1 MRRYESPRITPG
13 LALLPVR
20 LFLGV
25 TFVYAGYQKLSD
37 PGFLHP
43 GSATYIGTQLH
54 AFANGTPG
62 GFLLRWFA
70 IPQPRVAGV
79 GVALAEI
86 VIGLLTLAG
95 VLTRAAAAAGLALNL
110 VLFLT
115 ASWTTTPYF
124 LGPDIV
130 YCFAWLPLVL
140 VGSADQPAVV
150 SPDLDPQTR
159 RELLSRALAVTG
171 VATVAIALV
180 ATLRKGPVGAN
191 RTAASL
197 GGLAA
202 TPLLGHHNQLQIDA
216 ATGPAPAGR
225 CGQAG
230 IVLTGS
236 GQLGGDLQGPVQW
249 RSRHRHPPSERLA
262 VGVQR
267 GLHTH
272 RLHGRVSVGS
282 DRVPVPR
289 VRVRPQH
296 RGGAARSGRNA
307 APRQA
312 RARAAR
318 VDLRGV
324 TRGQSPVELRHEY
337 VNENGGGLSPVYGW
351 IFSPA
356 LSMATY
362 FAIRRARVS
371 GRRAS
376 WIRYRIA

>member
-1 MRRYESPRITPG
+1 MPRRASQRITPG

-20 LFLGV
+20 LFLGG

-62 GFLLRWFA
+62 GFLLRLFA

-140 VGSADQPAVV
+140 VGSTDQPAVV
-150 SPDLDPQTR
+150 SADLDPQTR

-171 VATVAIALV
+171 AATVAIAAV

-197 GGLAA
+197 GSSPRHQTSGTTTTPKSTPTTGPRLPTGAVRVGSSSQLAADSAAIYKDPSDGDPDIVIRHRSGSLSAFSAVCTHTGCTVGFQSGVISCPCHGSEFDPNTGAVLRGPAA
-202 TPLLGHHNQLQIDA
+202 TPL
-216 ATGPAPAGR
+216 PAKHVIER
-225 CGQAG
+225 R
-230 IVLTGS
+230 GS
-236 GQLGGDLQGPVQW
+236 IY
-249 RSRHRHPPSERLA
+249 A
-262 VGVQR
+262 V
-267 GLHTH
+267 
-272 RLHGRVSVGS
+272 
-282 DRVPVPR
+282 
-289 VRVRPQH
+289 
-296 RGGAARSGRNA
+296 
-307 APRQA
+307 
-312 RARAAR
+312 
-318 VDLRGV
+318 
-324 TRGQSPVELRHEY
+324 
-337 VNENGGGLSPVYGW
+337 
-351 IFSPA
+351 
-356 LSMATY
+356 
-362 FAIRRARVS
+362 
-371 GRRAS
+371 
-376 WIRYRIA
+376 

>member
-1 MRRYESPRITPG
+1 MRRYESQRITTG

-150 SPDLDPQTR
+150 SADLDPQTR
-159 RELLSRALAVTG
+159 RELLSRALAATG
-171 VATVAIALV
+171 AATVAIAVV

-191 RTAASL
+191 QTAASL
-197 GGLAA
+197 GSSPRHHTSGTTTNSKSTPTTGPRLPAGAVRVGSSSQLAANSAAIYKDPSDGDPDIVIRHQSGSLSAFSAVCTHTGCTVGFQSGVIACPCHGSEFDPNTGAVLRGPAA
-202 TPLLGHHNQLQIDA
+202 TPL
-216 ATGPAPAGR
+216 PAKHVIER
-225 CGQAG
+225 R
-230 IVLTGS
+230 GS
-236 GQLGGDLQGPVQW
+236 IY
-249 RSRHRHPPSERLA
+249 A
-262 VGVQR
+262 V
-267 GLHTH
+267 
-272 RLHGRVSVGS
+272 
-282 DRVPVPR
+282 
-289 VRVRPQH
+289 
-296 RGGAARSGRNA
+296 
-307 APRQA
+307 
-312 RARAAR
+312 
-318 VDLRGV
+318 
-324 TRGQSPVELRHEY
+324 
-337 VNENGGGLSPVYGW
+337 
-351 IFSPA
+351 
-356 LSMATY
+356 
-362 FAIRRARVS
+362 
-371 GRRAS
+371 
-376 WIRYRIA
+376 

>member
-1 MRRYESPRITPG
+1 MPRPASPRITPG

-25 TFVYAGYQKLSD
+25 TFTYAGYQKLSD

-43 GSATYIGTQLH
+43 GSDTYIGTQLH

-150 SPDLDPQTR
+150 PPDLDPQTR
-159 RELLSRALAVTG
+159 REVLSRALAVTG
-171 VATVAIALV
+171 ATTVVIAAV
-180 ATLRKGPVGAN
+180 ATLRKGPVAAN

-197 GGLAA
+197 GTSPRHHTSATTTTPKSTPTTGPQLPAGAVRVGSSSQLPADSAAIYKDPSDGNPDIVIRHQSGSLSAFSAICTHTGCTVGFQSGVIACPCHGSEFDPNTGAVLRGPAA
-202 TPLLGHHNQLQIDA
+202 TPL
-216 ATGPAPAGR
+216 PAKHVIER
-225 CGQAG
+225 R
-230 IVLTGS
+230 GS
-236 GQLGGDLQGPVQW
+236 IY
-249 RSRHRHPPSERLA
+249 A
-262 VGVQR
+262 V
-267 GLHTH
+267 
-272 RLHGRVSVGS
+272 
-282 DRVPVPR
+282 
-289 VRVRPQH
+289 
-296 RGGAARSGRNA
+296 
-307 APRQA
+307 
-312 RARAAR
+312 
-318 VDLRGV
+318 
-324 TRGQSPVELRHEY
+324 
-337 VNENGGGLSPVYGW
+337 
-351 IFSPA
+351 
-356 LSMATY
+356 
-362 FAIRRARVS
+362 
-371 GRRAS
+371 
-376 WIRYRIA
+376 